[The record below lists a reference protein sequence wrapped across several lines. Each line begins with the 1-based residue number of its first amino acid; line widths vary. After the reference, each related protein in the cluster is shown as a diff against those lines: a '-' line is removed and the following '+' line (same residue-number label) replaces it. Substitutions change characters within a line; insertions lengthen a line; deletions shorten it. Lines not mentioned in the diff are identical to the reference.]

1 MVSFMN
7 VANNAILRANLPR
20 EANLAEYGI
29 TAINHPLNLTK
40 EQLSEITVW
49 VNVSQVVITPSYFKG
64 FLREPK
70 KTFVA
75 QRSPQKNKNKSISL
89 SFSQSDHISGC
100 SGGHLCHFCHVLCPS
115 QLCPLSHPGEGH
127 SGQTPAVCQWCQ
139 STGVLDGQLSVGH
152 GTAAALH

>member
-7 VANNAILRANLPR
+7 VANNAILRANLPS

-49 VNVSQVVITPSYFKG
+49 VNLSQVVITPSYFKG

-70 KTFVA
+70 KIFVA
-75 QRSPQKNKNKSISL
+75 QRSPQKK
-89 SFSQSDHISGC
+89 
-100 SGGHLCHFCHVLCPS
+100 
-115 QLCPLSHPGEGH
+115 
-127 SGQTPAVCQWCQ
+127 
-139 STGVLDGQLSVGH
+139 
-152 GTAAALH
+152 